1 MEPAPL
7 DEDLR
12 RRDFTVNA
20 IAIALAGER
29 AGELTAAPDALE
41 DLEAR
46 RLRVLHDGSFID
58 DPTRL
63 FRLVR
68 YASRLGFEI
77 EPHTRALAEGA
88 IAAGALDTVSGPRIG
103 AELRLLAREPDPVR
117 ALSALAD
124 LGLDVAVH
132 PAFGLAGE
140 NETLARRAL
149 TLLPDDGRP
158 DRLALSVAARGVPAT
173 DLSALLDALAFEAED
188 RDAILLAATSGGD
201 LARALSVARAPSAIA
216 ASAAGAPPE
225 VVALAGALGAEQPAR
240 AWLDVLRHVRL
251 AIDGR
256 DLLAAGVPEG
266 PAIGHGL
273 RAALAAKLDGRADGR
288 EQELAVALAAAGGS
302 GSGGSGPAARP
313 GSLRACRMPR
323 TCCAGTASP
332 GHYEVYYL
340 TLTDPRSGVGVWIR
354 YTMTAPLAGA
364 GERAVCVAVVRGDG
378 SAPRLGRPCRP
389 ARRRSRS
396 TASPPGPIRSNCAS
410 PTRCWRTTAWPA
422 RSTTWPGI
430 CAGRRPGG
438 TTGTSIR
445 CCSGWALAQTVLE
458 LPHADLSIDGT
469 VDFAGERLELAGARG
484 GQAHLWGSK
493 HARSWAWVH
502 CNDFGPRTAGPRP
515 GAFVDAVSVTATRA
529 GRDVRADHARRRP
542 HRRPRL
548 RVDLARRA
556 CSGTGAATR

>member
-1 MEPAPL
+1 MTMSEFLPKLLARVQALPAARPLISRLPEAPAAYLVGGAVRDLLLGGTPFDLDLVVDGDTAPLTAALGGEVREHDRFGTATVVLDGFSYDIARARRETYARPGALPVVEPAPL
-7 DEDLR
+7 DDDLR

-20 IAIALAGER
+20 IAIPLSGER

-41 DLEAR
+41 DLAAH

-103 AELRLLAREPDPVR
+103 AELRLLAGEPDPVR

-132 PAFGLAGE
+132 SAFGLAGE

-188 RDAILLAATSGGD
+188 RDAILLAATRGVD

-216 ASAAGAPPE
+216 ASAAGAPTE
-225 VVALAGALGAEQPAR
+225 VVALAGALGAEEPAR

-251 AIDGR
+251 SIDGR
-256 DLLAAGVPEG
+256 DLLAAGVAEG

-302 GSGGSGPAARP
+302 GSGGSG
-313 GSLRACRMPR
+313 
-323 TCCAGTASP
+323 
-332 GHYEVYYL
+332 
-340 TLTDPRSGVGVWIR
+340 
-354 YTMTAPLAGA
+354 
-364 GERAVCVAVVRGDG
+364 AV
-378 SAPRLGRPCRP
+378 
-389 ARRRSRS
+389 
-396 TASPPGPIRSNCAS
+396 
-410 PTRCWRTTAWPA
+410 
-422 RSTTWPGI
+422 
-430 CAGRRPGG
+430 GG
-438 TTGTSIR
+438 T
-445 CCSGWALAQTVLE
+445 SG
-458 LPHADLSIDGT
+458 
-469 VDFAGERLELAGARG
+469 
-484 GQAHLWGSK
+484 
-493 HARSWAWVH
+493 
-502 CNDFGPRTAGPRP
+502 
-515 GAFVDAVSVTATRA
+515 
-529 GRDVRADHARRRP
+529 
-542 HRRPRL
+542 
-548 RVDLARRA
+548 
-556 CSGTGAATR
+556 